1 MLVNTA
7 VLCVTAAGSQPVG
20 VCFEPGMSHVTEDG
34 VDKLSRNRSLEPPPH
49 EFLPA
54 SLSLMIDFSFSL
66 LPLILS
72 LLSCI

>member
-34 VDKLSRNRSLEPPPH
+34 VDKLSRNRSLEPPPP
-49 EFLPA
+49 F
-54 SLSLMIDFSFSL
+54 
-66 LPLILS
+66 
-72 LLSCI
+72 